1 MLSLTRVRIL
11 LVLAFTLVIS
21 IALMLYGQAYVL
33 NYVKPPPIEAI
44 KYVISLSEYCYSC
57 LNCTCTPTASLSVTA
72 WPLESGNYIV
82 GLWAGVDNS
91 WISECWSNWVYGEE
105 NGPPI
110 TLSISQCQL
119 PSSYNHIGIP
129 LFYYSASGSVWVQSV
144 DIYFHNVCTLTL
156 SPPHIRDVKI
166 ITNSGIPGYEF
177 SVYIDSPGAENYVTL
192 TIYYGSMVVYQV
204 YKYVQLPSQWA
215 SSCTTLRV
223 DFGPIQPLVCGTYT
237 VVAKASTE
245 LGSDQYT
252 TTLNV
257 PCPYTTITLIVD
269 SGGSVVV
276 SGNASGTYTGPT
288 TTTINVPVGSEVTF
302 TAAPGSGYV
311 FSQWL
316 VNGSSIS
323 ANPITLTINGPTTIE
338 AVFGQAVPPTTTI
351 PLTVYFSSTPATGVA
366 VQYSAYVNGELV
378 TTVSAVTGP
387 GGSVELT
394 IPTPSPSQPVTINVT
409 VQSWRGIPLGYT
421 YSYTLT
427 SAGPITMTVPSAELV
442 VVPVSPSGGALVN
455 AVVNIT
461 CSGIPIAS
469 GVGQQTVV
477 IPIPSSG
484 SITCTIT
491 GSSNGRAAA
500 TTVTLTS
507 SQAGQVITRTL
518 VIPVSEYYTPNMG
531 FIMLIT
537 VIALLVAVLA
547 VLIVVILRLRR

>member
-1 MLSLTRVRIL
+1 MSYVNMSNITGLICLNSSCKE
-11 LVLAFTLVIS
+11 FWIS
-21 IALMLYGQAYVL
+21 IVI
-33 NYVKPPPIEAI
+33 KPLANNTYET
-44 KYVISLSEYCYSC
+44 VV
-57 LNCTCTPTASLSVTA
+57 TVSV
-72 WPLESGNYIV
+72 
-82 GLWAGVDNS
+82 
-91 WISECWSNWVYGEE
+91 
-105 NGPPI
+105 
-110 TLSISQCQL
+110 
-119 PSSYNHIGIP
+119 
-129 LFYYSASGSVWVQSV
+129 
-144 DIYFHNVCTLTL
+144 
-156 SPPHIRDVKI
+156 
-166 ITNSGIPGYEF
+166 PGYPQSQYVVIINPYTF
-177 SVYIDSPGAENYVTL
+177 LPNATAIPIGPGN
-192 TIYYGSMVVYQV
+192 
-204 YKYVQLPSQWA
+204 
-215 SSCTTLRV
+215 C
-223 DFGPIQPLVCGTYT
+223 
-237 VVAKASTE
+237 
-245 LGSDQYT
+245 T
-252 TTLNV
+252 TTLVNV
-257 PCPYTTITLIVD
+257 STTTPITQARNTTVTLIVD

-338 AVFGQAVPPTTTI
+338 AVFGQAVPPTITI

-394 IPTPSPSQPVTINVT
+394 IPTPSPGQPVTINVT
-409 VQSWRGIPLGYT
+409 VQSWRGLLLDYT

-427 SAGPITMTVPSAELV
+427 SAEPITITVPSAELV
-442 VVPVSPSGGALVN
+442 VTPVDPSGETLVS

-469 GVGQQTVV
+469 GVGQQAVV
-477 IPIPSSG
+477 VPIPSSG

-507 SQAGQVITRTL
+507 SQAGQVITVKL
-518 VIPVSEYYTPNMG
+518 
-531 FIMLIT
+531 T
-537 VIALLVAVLA
+537 VPTQTQWWQWWWSWWQSLLSWFHW
-547 VLIVVILRLRR
+547 

>member
-1 MLSLTRVRIL
+1 MSYVNMSNITGLICLNSSCKE
-11 LVLAFTLVIS
+11 FWIS
-21 IALMLYGQAYVL
+21 IVI
-33 NYVKPPPIEAI
+33 KPLANNTYET
-44 KYVISLSEYCYSC
+44 VV
-57 LNCTCTPTASLSVTA
+57 TASV
-72 WPLESGNYIV
+72 
-82 GLWAGVDNS
+82 
-91 WISECWSNWVYGEE
+91 
-105 NGPPI
+105 
-110 TLSISQCQL
+110 
-119 PSSYNHIGIP
+119 
-129 LFYYSASGSVWVQSV
+129 
-144 DIYFHNVCTLTL
+144 
-156 SPPHIRDVKI
+156 
-166 ITNSGIPGYEF
+166 PGYPQSQYVVIINPYTF
-177 SVYIDSPGAENYVTL
+177 LPNATAIPIGPGN
-192 TIYYGSMVVYQV
+192 
-204 YKYVQLPSQWA
+204 
-215 SSCTTLRV
+215 C
-223 DFGPIQPLVCGTYT
+223 
-237 VVAKASTE
+237 
-245 LGSDQYT
+245 T
-252 TTLNV
+252 TTLVNV
-257 PCPYTTITLIVD
+257 STTTPITQARNTTVTLIVD

-409 VQSWRGIPLGYT
+409 VQSWRGIPLDYT

-427 SAGPITMTVPSAELV
+427 SAEPITMTVPSAELV
-442 VVPVSPSGGALVN
+442 VVPVNPSGETLVN
-455 AVVNIT
+455 AGVNIT
-461 CSGIPIAS
+461 CSGIPIAG

-477 IPIPSSG
+477 VPIPSSG

-491 GSSNGRAAA
+491 GSSNGKAAA

-507 SQAGQVITRTL
+507 SQAGQVITVKL
-518 VIPVSEYYTPNMG
+518 
-531 FIMLIT
+531 T
-537 VIALLVAVLA
+537 VPTQTQWWQWWWSWWQSLLSWFHW
-547 VLIVVILRLRR
+547 